1 MPPSASQLA
10 LIRMQIADTGTP
22 PTFTD
27 EEIGDLWDIALET
40 YTSGG
45 QLNAQTRIYL
55 LDALLADS
63 AKRVTYEQNQ
73 SKEQLSDI
81 FKHLEKL
88 RAIAV
93 KDLADASAVI
103 TAGLG
108 AVRLGSLHKVKP
120 TRKRDVP
127 RS

>member
-1 MPPSASQLA
+1 MPPSVSQLA

-22 PTFTD
+22 PAFSD
-27 EEIGDLWDIALET
+27 EEINNLWDLAMED
-40 YTSGG
+40 YTTNG

-81 FKHLEKL
+81 FKHLKQL
-88 RAIAV
+88 REIAQG
-93 KDLADASAVI
+93 DLQKASKASV
-103 TAGLG
+103 G
-108 AVRLGSLHKVKP
+108 AAKLGSLHKVKP

>member
-1 MPPSASQLA
+1 MPPSASQLL

-22 PTFTD
+22 PAFSDD
-27 EEIGDLWDIALET
+27 EINDLWDLAAED
-40 YTSGG
+40 YTTSK

-93 KDLADASAVI
+93 KDLADALAVVSA
-103 TAGLG
+103 ALG